1 MRRLVALP
9 HFETPQGSSNVDDH
23 DKPTLTEIVSA
34 VLACSAVA
42 ATIWLAC
49 YQDDAAAKTG
59 LTGLIGASSAYFLTK
74 QMKTNGNG
82 NGKPPASEVKPPS
95 EGVA

>member
-1 MRRLVALP
+1 MP
-9 HFETPQGSSNVDDH
+9 HSATHHASTSMDEH

-49 YQDDAAAKTG
+49 YEGDAAAKTG

-74 QMKTNGNG
+74 QTKTNGNG
-82 NGKPPASEVKPPS
+82 NSMSKPSPDKPPS

>member
-1 MRRLVALP
+1 MP
-9 HFETPQGSSNVDDH
+9 HFATLHEGNGMDEH

-34 VLACSAVA
+34 ILACSAVA

-49 YQDDAAAKTG
+49 VEGDAAAKTG

-74 QMKTNGNG
+74 QTKMNGNG
-82 NGKPPASEVKPPS
+82 NGMSKPSSDKPSS

>member
-1 MRRLVALP
+1 M
-9 HFETPQGSSNVDDH
+9 DDH
-23 DKPTLTEIVSA
+23 DRPTLTEIVSA

-74 QMKTNGNG
+74 QIKNNGNG
-82 NGKPPASEVKPPS
+82 SGKSTASDVKPPP